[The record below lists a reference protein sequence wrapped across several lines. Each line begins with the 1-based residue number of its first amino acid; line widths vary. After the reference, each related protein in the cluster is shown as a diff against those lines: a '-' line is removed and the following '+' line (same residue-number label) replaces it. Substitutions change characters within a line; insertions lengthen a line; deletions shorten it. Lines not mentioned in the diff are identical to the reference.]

1 MEKNIPLHLQ
11 EILFATSDLAESRQ
25 LSKLIK
31 QGALRKIAPKIYTP
45 NFADTP
51 EVIIRRNLFMILGWL
66 YPKAVISH
74 RSAFEFAP
82 TQNGHIFLTY
92 TYTKNILLPGV
103 TVHLLEGNGGLEKDV
118 PFIEG
123 LFASQRER
131 AFLENMQVSRKGGAE
146 SKTLP
151 RKEIEDKLEQF
162 IRVNGENAINALRDS
177 TRELSKLLN
186 MESEFDKLNNIIG
199 ALLSTRSSDV
209 LTSPLAAA
217 RAFGFP
223 YDPNRI
229 ELFNSLYTS
238 LLKQN
243 FESLPDKNL
252 SDKAYRNFAFFESYF
267 SNYIEGTRFEVDEA
281 KNIIDTNNP
290 LPARND
296 DSHDVL
302 GTYYIVSNC
311 KEMSI
316 TPKSSEELIEI
327 LQYRHRVMLASRK
340 SKMPGEFKDKNNF
353 AGDTS
358 FVDFNLVKG
367 TLIKGFDY
375 YNTLSSPFAKAI
387 FIMFMTSEIHPFLD
401 GNGRISRVMMNA
413 ELSKAGESKI
423 IIPNVFREDYL
434 LALRKLTRQGEP
446 DIFIKAM
453 RRVHNFSS
461 MIYGEDFNAMRAFLN
476 SANAFS
482 DSSEAV
488 LKF

>member
-11 EILFATSDLAESRQ
+11 EILFATSDLAESKQ

-31 QGALRKIAPKIYTP
+31 QGVVRKIATKIYSS
-45 NFADTP
+45 NFVDTP
-51 EVIIRRNLFMILGWL
+51 EVIIRRNLFMVLGRL

-82 TQNGHIFLTY
+82 TKSGHIFLTY
-92 TYTKNILLPGV
+92 SYTKNILLPGV

-131 AFLENMQVSRKGGAE
+131 AFLENMQVSRKGGEE
-146 SKTLP
+146 SKALP

-177 TRELSKLLN
+177 ARELSKLLK
-186 MESEFDKLNNIIG
+186 MEPEFDKLNNIIG

-229 ELFNSLYTS
+229 ELFNSLYAS
-238 LLKQN
+238 LLKME
-243 FESLPDKNL
+243 FKPLPDKNL

-281 KNIIDTNNP
+281 KNIIDTNKP
-290 LPARND
+290 MPARND

-302 GTYYIVSNC
+302 GTYYIVSNY

-327 LQYRHRVMLASRK
+327 LRYRHRVMLASRK
-340 SKMPGEFKDKNNF
+340 NKMPGEFKDKNNF
-353 AGDTS
+353 AGDTA

-375 YNTLSSPFAKAI
+375 YNTLSSPFAKAV
-387 FIMFMTSEIHPFLD
+387 FMMFMTSEIHPFLD

-434 LALRKLTRQGEP
+434 LALRKLSRQGEP
-446 DIFIKAM
+446 EIFIKAM
-453 RRVHNFSS
+453 LRVHNFSS
-461 MIYGEDFNAMRAFLN
+461 MINGADFNVMREFLN

-482 DSSEAV
+482 DSTDAV